1 MDRLLVY
8 LVTLPEFRRKGIAK
22 QLYSECEKRMRE
34 KGITHFYS
42 WANAE
47 GKGEIIQFLKKEGF
61 AEGHK
66 YVWMDKKL

>member
-1 MDRLLVY
+1 
-8 LVTLPEFRRKGIAK
+8 
-22 QLYSECEKRMRE
+22 MRE